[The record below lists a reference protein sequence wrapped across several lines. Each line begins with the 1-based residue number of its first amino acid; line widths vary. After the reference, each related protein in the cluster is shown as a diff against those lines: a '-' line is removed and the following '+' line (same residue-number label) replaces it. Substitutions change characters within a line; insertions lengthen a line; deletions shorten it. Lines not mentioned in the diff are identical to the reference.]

1 MLNNIKAVSDGQVIR
16 RRLSLARYSED
27 LEGDYVRVWLN
38 PDQDFYDQWDAFRVA
53 SANVKA
59 LTERDEPKQQAERD
73 ALAQEIREAVDE
85 MTDLSIKCHSK
96 LWGIGYED
104 AQMIY
109 ETAPGLYQWMNEQ
122 AWEMIHKHGAR
133 RRKK

>member
-1 MLNNIKAVSDGQVIR
+1 MLNKIKAVSDGQVIR
-16 RRLSLARYSED
+16 RRLSLGRYSDD

-38 PDQDFYDQWDAFRVA
+38 PDQDFYDQWDASCVA

-59 LTERDEPKQQAERD
+59 LTEKDEPEKQEERD

-96 LWGIGYED
+96 LWGISYED

-109 ETAPGLYQWMNEQ
+109 ETAPGLFLWMNER